1 MTKSN
6 LVLIVEDSA
15 TQAQKVATMIK
26 LISGLNVIVA
36 TNGLEALRTAESCQ
50 PDAIIL
56 DVNLPDMDGYQ
67 VCKRLKR
74 DQKTAH
80 IPVVILS
87 SDDSA
92 QAAIDG
98 LDAGAA
104 DYIPKDVFATDNLM
118 ATLRNFINFK

>member
-1 MTKSN
+1 MTSSN
-6 LVLIVEDSA
+6 LILLVEDSA

-36 TNGLEALRTAESCQ
+36 TDGIEALRTAELRQ
-50 PDAIIL
+50 PDAVIL
-56 DVNLPDMDGYQ
+56 DVNLPSMDGYQ

-74 DQKTAH
+74 DQNTAH
-80 IPVVILS
+80 IPVIILA

-98 LDAGAA
+98 LDSGAD

-118 ATLRNFINFK
+118 ATLRNFIKFK